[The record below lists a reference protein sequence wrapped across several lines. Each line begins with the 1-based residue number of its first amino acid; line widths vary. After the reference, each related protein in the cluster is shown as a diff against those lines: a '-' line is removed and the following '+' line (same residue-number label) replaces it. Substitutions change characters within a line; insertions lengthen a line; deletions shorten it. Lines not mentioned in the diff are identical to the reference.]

1 MTSAGVAHYLA
12 GRYDEAAA
20 HAEEGTRLR
29 PGFTA
34 AYRVQCAGL
43 AQAGRMDEAKA
54 VLERLKER
62 QPDVSATILRATLP
76 YSTPENLEK
85 FIEGLRKA
93 GMPE

>member
-1 MTSAGVAHYLA
+1 MTAAGVAHYLA
-12 GRYDEAAA
+12 GRYNEAAT

-34 AYRVQCAGL
+34 AYRVQCAAL
-43 AQAGRMDEAKA
+43 AQAGRIEEAKA
-54 VLERLKER
+54 VLERLIAL
-62 QPDVSATILRATLP
+62 QPDVSATVLRATLP